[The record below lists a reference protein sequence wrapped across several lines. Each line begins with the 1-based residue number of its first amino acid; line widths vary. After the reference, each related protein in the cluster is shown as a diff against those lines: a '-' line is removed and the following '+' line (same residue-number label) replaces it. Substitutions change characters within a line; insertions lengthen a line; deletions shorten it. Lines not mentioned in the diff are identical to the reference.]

1 VSGVPDPL
9 RRLAVERGRLLGE
22 LGVRS
27 ADETWARAEAEAI
40 ASLVAPAISP
50 RPIARLLG
58 LVRRLRRAA
67 R

>member
-1 VSGVPDPL
+1 VSSVPDPL

-22 LGVRS
+22 LGVLP
-27 ADETWARAEAEAI
+27 ADEAWARAEADAI
-40 ASLVAPAISP
+40 ASLVTPSVSP
-50 RPIARLLG
+50 RPIARLFA